1 MIVFGLD
8 FCTKS
13 NKRRKLFVFEGGK
26 QIFAPFVGICQYDAL
41 IRYSQEF
48 YQNDGRNN
56 HGLSML
62 SLTKEQI
69 AQFEEGYNIFEL
81 VKTEDVRKRFFEE
94 LKADEPTKQLIRKE
108 IDSLPQITFKVE
120 TFAGK
125 DP

>member
-1 MIVFGLD
+1 
-8 FCTKS
+8 
-13 NKRRKLFVFEGGK
+13 
-26 QIFAPFVGICQYDAL
+26 
-41 IRYSQEF
+41 
-48 YQNDGRNN
+48 
-56 HGLSML
+56 ML

-108 IDSLPQITFKVE
+108 IDSLPQVTFKVE